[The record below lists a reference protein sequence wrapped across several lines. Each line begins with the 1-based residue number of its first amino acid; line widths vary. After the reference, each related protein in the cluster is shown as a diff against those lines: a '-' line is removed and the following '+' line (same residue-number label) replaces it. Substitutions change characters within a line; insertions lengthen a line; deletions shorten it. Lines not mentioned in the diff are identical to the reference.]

1 MNETNVS
8 RQTQID
14 FISSV
19 CNEESCEEGDVW
31 YQRSIKMFV
40 YSFFFFFFL
49 LAVTIE
55 AEGWIDP
62 QARESSDQ
70 DNIWIKSRNL
80 WLTVKMHRITL
91 PV

>member
-1 MNETNVS
+1 MMNETNVS

-40 YSFFFFFFL
+40 YSFFFFFFF
-49 LAVTIE
+49 A
-55 AEGWIDP
+55 
-62 QARESSDQ
+62 SSD
-70 DNIWIKSRNL
+70 DRGRG
-80 WLTVKMHRITL
+80 MD
-91 PV
+91 

>member
-40 YSFFFFFFL
+40 YSFFFFFF
-49 LAVTIE
+49 ASSDDRGRGMDWS
-55 AEGWIDP
+55 ASK
-62 QARESSDQ
+62 SSDQ
-70 DNIWIKSRNL
+70 DNIWIKSRSL

-91 PV
+91 PA